1 MSAQNRASSRI
12 HRRTAYFWDMRWI
25 WIVVS
30 FFASPAMAQDIRVEI
45 SKIRHREGE
54 LVVAIFDNQQSFLK
68 KPFRVV
74 RLQPVGDKVETIIT
88 GVAPV
93 PTPFPFF
100 MTVTRMIFSTATS
113 WAFPRKDSGFPAT

>member
-1 MSAQNRASSRI
+1 
-12 HRRTAYFWDMRWI
+12 MRWM

-88 GVAPV
+88 GVAPG
-93 PTPFPFF
+93 T
-100 MTVTRMIFSTATS
+100 MSKTRT
-113 WAFPRKDSGFPAT
+113 